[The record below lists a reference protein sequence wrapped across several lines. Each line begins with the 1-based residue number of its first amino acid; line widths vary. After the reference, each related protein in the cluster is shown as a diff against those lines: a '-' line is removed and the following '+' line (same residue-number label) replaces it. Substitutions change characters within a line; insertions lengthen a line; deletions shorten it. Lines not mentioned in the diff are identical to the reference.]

1 VPGDL
6 RDPEQ
11 TFPFYYDS
19 RYEQEQ
25 RSMPEVSDLSRYVQS
40 VCFDILGH
48 KLDEDTFKRLM
59 ADLDAKG
66 ILHRIMG
73 DPSFREAIADFL
85 NKSVMARKIARYVIR
100 SE

>member
-1 VPGDL
+1 MPGDL

-19 RYEQEQ
+19 RYEHE
-25 RSMPEVSDLSRYVQS
+25 RRPMPEVSDLSQYVQS

-48 KLDEDTFKRLM
+48 KLNDNTFEDLM
-59 ADLDAKG
+59 ADLDSKG
-66 ILHRIMG
+66 ILHRNMG
-73 DPSFREAIADFL
+73 DPSFRKVIEEFF
-85 NKSVMARKIARYVIR
+85 KKQVMAKRIANVIR